1 MTISEAYRALYTVAL
16 IILAILISIMLIRA
30 VKGPRVTDRI
40 LSVNMIGTM
49 VISSILILSQMLG
62 ENYLIDVALIYAMIS
77 FLSVIILAA
86 VYIPSRK
93 KREDS

>member
-1 MTISEAYRALYTVAL
+1 MNIAEAYRALYTVAL
-16 IILAILISIMLIRA
+16 IILAILIGIMLIRA

-62 ENYLIDVALIYAMIS
+62 ENYLIDVALIYA
-77 FLSVIILAA
+77 
-86 VYIPSRK
+86 
-93 KREDS
+93 